1 MDVHAMLVL
10 LVMHVQVFFVVGLTL
25 KILVRM
31 CDLFRVRVVMDVHRG
46 FVTEGMLL
54 VRHFGCLN
62 LSH

>member
-10 LVMHVQVFFVVGLTL
+10 LVMHVQVFFVVGLTA
-25 KILVRM
+25 KTLVRKN
-31 CDLFRVRVVMDVHRG
+31 DLIWVRVVMDVLRG
-46 FVTEGMLL
+46 LVTEGMFL